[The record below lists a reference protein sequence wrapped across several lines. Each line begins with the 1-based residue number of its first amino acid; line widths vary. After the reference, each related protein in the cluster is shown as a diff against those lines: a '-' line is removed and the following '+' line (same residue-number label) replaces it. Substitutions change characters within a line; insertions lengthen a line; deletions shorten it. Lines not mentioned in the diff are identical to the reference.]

1 MTEVALHDYVN
12 EIASMIDGSSY
23 DTAITH
29 CKHILSQYPKYLEAY
44 RLIGK
49 AALEKEDDAT
59 AVDIFQ
65 RVLAVDPED
74 FLARVGLSII
84 FDRGN
89 DLNKAIW
96 HMERAFDL
104 IPSNG
109 VIQGELKRLY
119 ARRDGTEPDRISLTR
134 GALARMYAQG
144 DLYPEAI
151 ADLKRMLQEQPDR
164 IDLQVLLAQVLWRD
178 DQRIE
183 AADWAQKIL
192 TKLPY
197 CLSSNLILGEVW
209 KLSDQQVE
217 SEVPLKR
224 AQQIDPE
231 NSFAV
236 KFFGEV
242 SPLPG
247 QSVTVERLETPYT
260 TSSGAVTAPP
270 EEVPDWLRGLTDA
283 TSMPQLEEPEAAKA
297 PKLPTGL
304 HMPGTGPLKSDIPDW
319 LQGLVATNEP
329 AAPSESMVAPVA
341 VETEPDWLAQLRSAA
356 EPAETTVPTVDESAD
371 VPDWITQLGANAQ
384 EPPPASKIEAT
395 AEPRSIVAEP
405 AADMPAWLK
414 QPEANSAEPSLIVA
428 EPAADMPD
436 WLANLKPPDLDATP
450 SLEKAEPDWL
460 SVAKA
465 EHHLPEFD
473 LPIQSEPAVS
483 TAPEVSEEMP
493 SADDALAFLAKLSAG
508 KEDQLRAEAEQEGTA
523 RMDAIMGRKTPSQ
536 PAPTPVTAPPNA
548 AVPVPVVETT
558 APAAETMLE
567 EMPSAEDALAFLARL
582 SAGKEDQL
590 RAQAEQEGTA
600 RMDVIMGRK
609 TPTGVLRKPGT
620 APFAE
625 AADLQADLGPIQPT
639 QPMTPVIV
647 PATAMSSADALAF
660 LQGVAADKEAKESQL
675 PAAIIF
681 TPAATKIEPAP
692 AAPVSFAVPE
702 PAQPSASIST
712 APVAEAS
719 TSAALPAWWWMQ
731 TAEEEDEE
739 PIAELPEPYSPPRMP
754 VAAAPAAKRE
764 RPSTA
769 RESAPAVVPAASAEA
784 IEPPINT
791 TVDVEPLLA
800 RLQSDAND
808 HDARLELARAWWSTG
823 ERDQALEHYSALVA
837 AEAHTEE
844 TVNDLE
850 RIVEID
856 DRSEWQRLLGDVY
869 MNTGQLTHA
878 LDAYHRALNQL

>member
-12 EIASMIDGSSY
+12 EISAMIEGSAY

-59 AVDIFQ
+59 AIDIFQ

-84 FDRGN
+84 FDRDN

-104 IPSNG
+104 MPSNG

-164 IDLQVLLAQVLWRD
+164 IDLQVLLTQVLWRD

-209 KLSDQQVE
+209 KSSDQQVE

-231 NSFAV
+231 NAFAT

-270 EEVPDWLRGLTDA
+270 EDVPDWLRGLTDITA
-283 TSMPQLEEPEAAKA
+283 SVPQLEEPGAAKT

-304 HMPGTGPLKSDIPDW
+304 HMPGTGSLKSEIPDW

-329 AAPSESMVAPVA
+329 TPPAAPEAAPLA
-341 VETEPDWLAQLRSAA
+341 VETEPSWLAQLRSAA
-356 EPAETTVPTVDESAD
+356 DSSETTAPAVDDSAN
-371 VPDWITQLGANAQ
+371 VPDWISQLGATVPSTETQSIA
-384 EPPPASKIEAT
+384 PT
-395 AEPRSIVAEP
+395 AESSTSE
-405 AADMPAWLK
+405 DMPAWLK
-414 QPEANSAEPSLIVA
+414 QPETISAEPGSIVA

-436 WLANLKPPDLDATP
+436 WLASLKPPDLEATP

-460 SVAKA
+460 SSVKE

-473 LPIQSEPAVS
+473 LPSHSEPAVS
-483 TAPEVSEEMP
+483 TAPEVSEQMP

-508 KEDQLRAEAEQEGTA
+508 KEDQLRAQAEQEGTA
-523 RMDAIMGRKTPSQ
+523 RMDAIMGRKTSSQ
-536 PAPTPVTAPPNA
+536 PATPSAPTPVTTAPEA

-558 APAAETMLE
+558 ASAAETVPE
-567 EMPSAEDALAFLARL
+567 EMPSADDALAFLTRL
-582 SAGKEDQL
+582 AAGKEDQL

-620 APFAE
+620 SPFAE
-625 AADLQADLGPIQPT
+625 AANLQADLGPIQPT
-639 QPMTPVIV
+639 ASVVV
-647 PATAMSSADALAF
+647 PAAAMSSADALAF
-660 LQGVAADKEAKESQL
+660 LQRVAADKEAKESQL
-675 PAAIIF
+675 PAARIE
-681 TPAATKIEPAP
+681 TPAASKIEPV
-692 AAPVSFAVPE
+692 PVSFAVPE
-702 PAQPSASIST
+702 PEQPIAPIST
-712 APVAEAS
+712 ASAAQAS
-719 TSAALPAWWWMQ
+719 TAALLPAWWWMQ

-739 PIAELPEPYSPPRMP
+739 PIAELPEPYRPPRTP
-754 VAAAPAAKRE
+754 ASAAPSAKRE
-764 RPSTA
+764 RSSTA
-769 RESAPAVVPAASAEA
+769 RESAPAIVPAESAEVIA
-784 IEPPINT
+784 PPIKT
-791 TVDVEPLLA
+791 TVNVEPLLV
-800 RLQSDAND
+800 RLQADAND

-837 AEAHTEE
+837 AEAHTDEA
-844 TVNDLE
+844 VNDLE

-869 MNTGQLTHA
+869 MHTGQLTRA